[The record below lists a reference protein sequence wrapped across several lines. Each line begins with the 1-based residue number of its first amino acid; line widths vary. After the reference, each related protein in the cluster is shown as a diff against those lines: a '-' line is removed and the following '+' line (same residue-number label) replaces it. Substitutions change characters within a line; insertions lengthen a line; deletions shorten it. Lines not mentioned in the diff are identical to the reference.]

1 MHSVVSSSNFYPGNT
16 AIGDY
21 IGRALEGMRN
31 NTPVYE
37 RVVSDLWRAKISGPN
52 FFFYKNGGWPS
63 NYTDSSTENLDVY
76 GYLNNTTSLSIL

>member
-1 MHSVVSSSNFYPGNT
+1 MDFMHSVVSSSNFYPGNT

-37 RVVSDLWRAKISGPN
+37 RVVSDLWRAKISGPI
-52 FFFYKNGGWPS
+52 FTKMEVDQVI
-63 NYTDSSTENLDVY
+63 TQIHLQR
-76 GYLNNTTSLSIL
+76 I

>member
-1 MHSVVSSSNFYPGNT
+1 MDFMHSVVSSSNFYPGNT

-37 RVVSDLWRAKISGPN
+37 RVVSDL
-52 FFFYKNGGWPS
+52 
-63 NYTDSSTENLDVY
+63 
-76 GYLNNTTSLSIL
+76 